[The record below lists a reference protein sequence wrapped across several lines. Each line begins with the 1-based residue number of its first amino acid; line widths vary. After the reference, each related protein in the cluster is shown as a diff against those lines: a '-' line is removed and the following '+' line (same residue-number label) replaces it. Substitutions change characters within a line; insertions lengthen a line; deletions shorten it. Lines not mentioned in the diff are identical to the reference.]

1 MDQVQKE
8 IKVFNKAT
16 IEILS
21 IANIKS
27 NVFNQSCELFLISSE
42 NALLKSTQ
50 TSMYSPF
57 IFDRSMSIT
66 QARQILTNLVDKI
79 LLLLRELRHFIPT
92 KQLLVI
98 ADSLMTDSLY
108 AEQIEIEQWRA
119 ACFRYGLQEDPEA
132 LM

>member
-1 MDQVQKE
+1 
-8 IKVFNKAT
+8 
-16 IEILS
+16 
-21 IANIKS
+21 
-27 NVFNQSCELFLISSE
+27 
-42 NALLKSTQ
+42 
-50 TSMYSPF
+50 MYSPF

-108 AEQIEIEQWRA
+108 AEQIEIE
-119 ACFRYGLQEDPEA
+119 
-132 LM
+132 